1 MKTVLHLFFR
11 TMLVAFLMCGFSLST
26 NAKNTRT
33 TYTYSV
39 KRTTEAGKASV
50 CPAKGNV
57 IASVLGVANIE
68 GALSDQSVKFYAVQ
82 GTTGKFYGSS
92 TLSPYGHYFNASGNA
107 VAAAKGVLSSQFTN
121 SNSFT
126 INVMDGMV
134 QDGEQYRISQAF
146 INVTTQDTLVFV
158 FNISIGAAEYVVGDM
173 PEVVHRPDVT
183 DAWPFNPMMQRNE
196 QGELKQ
202 NWLQVNAGESV
213 TFGLRTRNE
222 GDHLT
227 FSVKNPAGK
236 QIRNTKAEDFTL
248 TATEV
253 ADAGQYTLT
262 AYYTPEGGTRKTYS
276 LPFYLDVQTRQGE
289 YFDWDADG
297 PQWSYDF
304 RDEYPDGFAKPEKVH
319 TFKKKDG
326 TAANRVDGEW
336 WSVYWGDNL
345 NSECGDAATVQKAAE
360 NMVKKYDTD
369 FAYIRNEMG
378 WPPDINARQGWKSF
392 IYIFGSGLSNDNE
405 SNTTKGGYQSQ
416 TRADGRSWPCVWA
429 SYYPFSRF
437 RDDADQRWSDG
448 DYQREAMIHEGIHA
462 LFADYP
468 GCKQSAWFQEAGNVW
483 LQGAMSAKRGEG
495 AQVSGWLGVG
505 NLICPFMPIEC
516 YSGWL
521 QDGSFGGPAAE
532 GVNMY
537 NGGQQICTWR
547 NLIGGV
553 QYGET
558 FPIFLGLN
566 VGYGSVPWIWRY
578 CTDYVLKGI
587 AQGNAA
593 EGVAGI
599 GDEGMRQLILHY
611 RAKLAT
617 MDFKE
622 SSNGMRD
629 LLNGSFGTVVKPEW
643 EPYWIN
649 VPPFTLTPYQEIS
662 LNDMDGWYAPDTIT
676 NPGWSGGNI
685 IPIHVDIPSGGCEV
699 IFRPEDTQMRA
710 QLCYR
715 TKDGRAFYSQPVR
728 CGSMILKWDSSNAP
742 ANGIVF
748 AVPCNTDYIYT
759 GDAQRKHHWDYRLK
773 LGKGAVGPASIRK
786 KWYFYEQTITD
797 EEFLTGIED
806 ITNNPA
812 DKQTG
817 TLRFNLLTTVMH
829 GNGQVQIDLNGIPG
843 KEVTAHLVGAS
854 GILIDEQ
861 KVSETG
867 TVQLPSFLP
876 KGLYFLSLQHN
887 GMIQTFKLF
896 AE

>member
-1 MKTVLHLFFR
+1 MKMVV
-11 TMLVAFLMCGFSLST
+11 MMCAVALSAT
-26 NAKNTRT
+26 AKDTRT
-33 TYTYSV
+33 TYTFTV
-39 KRTTEAGKASV
+39 QRTSDPEKASV
-50 CPAKGNV
+50 CVAKSN
-57 IASVLGVANIE
+57 ILASLLGVANVE
-68 GALSDQSVKFYAVQ
+68 GGLGDGSVKFYAVQ

-107 VAAAKGVLSSQFTN
+107 VSSSTKGVLSSQFTN
-121 SNSFT
+121 NSAFT
-126 INVMDGMV
+126 IKVMEGKV
-134 QDGEQYRISQAF
+134 QEGDQYRISQAF
-146 INVTTQDTLVFV
+146 VNVNTQDTVVYV
-158 FNISIGAAEYVVGDM
+158 FNISIGTTEKIWSDVPDLI
-173 PEVVHRPDVT
+173 HRPDVT
-183 DAWPFNPMMQRNE
+183 EGWPVDPIMQRNE

-202 NWLQVNAGESV
+202 NWMQVNAGESV

-222 GDHLT
+222 GDVLT
-227 FSVKNPAGK
+227 FNVKNPSGK
-236 QIRNTKAEDFTL
+236 QLRATSSDDYTL
-248 TATEV
+248 TAVDV
-253 ADAGQYTLT
+253 ADAGMYTLT
-262 AYYTPEGGTRKTYS
+262 AYYTPAGGTRKSYS

-297 PQWSYDF
+297 PYWSYDF
-304 RDEYPDGFAKPEKVH
+304 RDEYPDGFAQPEKTH

-326 TAANRVDGEW
+326 SAANQVHGDW
-336 WSVYWGDNL
+336 WSLYWGDNL

-360 NMVKKYDTD
+360 NMIQKYETD

-378 WPPDINARQGWKSF
+378 WPPDINARRGWKSF
-392 IYIFGSGLSNDNE
+392 IYITGSGLANDNDD
-405 SNTTKGGYQSQ
+405 NTKTGGWQSQ
-416 TRADGRSWPCVWA
+416 TYIDGRSWPCVWA
-429 SYYPFSRF
+429 TYYPFSRF
-437 RDDADQRWSDG
+437 RDDADSKWSDG

-462 LFADYP
+462 IFADYP
-468 GCKQSAWFQEAGNVW
+468 GCKKSGWFQEAGNTW
-483 LQGAMSAKRGEG
+483 LQGAMSAKRGNG

-521 QDGSFGGPAAE
+521 QDGSFGGPNAE

-537 NGGQQICTWR
+537 SNGKQVCTWR

-587 AQGNAA
+587 AQGNAS

-622 SSNGMRD
+622 SSTGMRN
-629 LLNGSFGTVVKPEW
+629 LLNNYFGTVVKPEW

-649 VPPFTLTPYQEIS
+649 VAPFTLTPYQEIT
-662 LNDMDGWYAPDTIT
+662 LNDSEGWYAPDTIT

-685 IPIHVDIPSGGCEV
+685 IPIHVNKAGGECEV

-773 LGKGAVGPASIRK
+773 MGKGAIGPASIRK

-797 EEFLTGIED
+797 EEFLTGIDD
-806 ITNNPA
+806 ITENPDGEAA
-812 DKQTG
+812 DGHTFG
-817 TLRFNLLTTVMH
+817 IHTTVMH
-829 GNGQVQIDLNGIPG
+829 AGGQVQIELNGAAG
-843 KEVTAHLVGAS
+843 SEVTAHLVGAS
-854 GILIDEQ
+854 GIQIDSQTVGED
-861 KVSETG
+861 G

-876 KGLYFLSLQHN
+876 RGLYFLSLRYRGQ
-887 GMIQTFKLF
+887 IQTFKMF